1 LYSAHP
7 KRAPLKELAVSWL
20 TVHISEYGQRMPDC
34 PDIHLPPGSWFQVF
48 QKCAT
53 HQRMNDGVSDNE
65 LSLSYFHRLRKAE
78 FPRVKMP
85 KVQRFT
91 KCKECSQAKVDKA
104 KTLDR
109 KKRKEITKC
118 LDKHLRA
125 VRVERRK
132 YWKHRRKAKTHMTT
146 YLSMI
151 VDGMDQAKTMLPFFV
166 EPTSLT
172 ESQLKLKTHVVGVL
186 VHGRG
191 AFAYHCSESVPGDP
205 NLVIHC
211 LMRTI
216 MRLIPP
222 ALPEVLYLQ
231 ADNTSR
237 ENKNR
242 TLFGF
247 CGFMV
252 QIGLFRKVGLKKI
265 I

>member
-53 HQRMNDGVSDNE
+53 HLRLHHGVSDSE

-91 KCKECSQAKVDKA
+91 KCKQCSQAKVD
-104 KTLDR
+104 
-109 KKRKEITKC
+109 
-118 LDKHLRA
+118 
-125 VRVERRK
+125 
-132 YWKHRRKAKTHMTT
+132 KAKTHMTT

-191 AFAYHCSESVPGDP
+191 AFAYHCSERVPGDP